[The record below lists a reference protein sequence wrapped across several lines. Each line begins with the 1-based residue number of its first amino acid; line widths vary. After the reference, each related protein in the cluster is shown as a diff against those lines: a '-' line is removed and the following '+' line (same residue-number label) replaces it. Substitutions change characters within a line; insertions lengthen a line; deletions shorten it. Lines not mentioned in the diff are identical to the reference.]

1 MTVQLGVFLVEP
13 DSQQLNSKT
22 AVKWKKG
29 SRKERAP
36 SDTTILDPSAWWIIL
51 QVHTSIWHAMPL

>member
-1 MTVQLGVFLVEP
+1 MTVQLGIFLGEP

-29 SRKERAP
+29 SR
-36 SDTTILDPSAWWIIL
+36 
-51 QVHTSIWHAMPL
+51 